1 MPGKNLIMAD
11 TVLRAP
17 VPGVVDQERLQ
28 EDYVDATFESIPAEE
43 LVVSDNGPQFSADL
57 YASFAQKY
65 GFEHVTSSPHYPQ
78 GNGEVERAV
87 KMIKGLLR
95 I

>member
-1 MPGKNLIMAD
+1 M
-11 TVLRAP
+11 
-17 VPGVVDQERLQ
+17 
-28 EDYVDATFESIPAEE
+28 
-43 LVVSDNGPQFSADL
+43 SDNGPQFSADL

-78 GNGEVERAV
+78 GNGRAERAV

-95 I
+95 KFGDPYLTLSLQNNSVRVWI

>member
-1 MPGKNLIMAD
+1 M
-11 TVLRAP
+11 
-17 VPGVVDQERLQ
+17 
-28 EDYVDATFESIPAEE
+28 
-43 LVVSDNGPQFSADL
+43 SDNGPQFSADL

-78 GNGEVERAV
+78 GNGEAERAV